1 MAEHAASLEAGVVAE
16 DRIAVA
22 TQWQLIW
29 WRFRKHKLAVGGTVV
44 LIAFYLV
51 ALFADFFAYVDPTES
66 EAQRSL
72 MAPQSIHWIDEGAF
86 RPYVYALKGTRDPRT
101 FKRVYVPDTSTKIPV
116 TFFGHGEPYQLQGF
130 IPADR
135 HLIAVEGA
143 KPGESL
149 FLMGTD
155 THGRDLWSRLMYATR
170 TSMTI
175 GLVSVALSLVLG
187 VVLGGT
193 SGYFGGAI
201 DTVIQRIIEILRSI
215 PTIPLWM
222 GLAAAL
228 PADWSVVQVY
238 FAITII
244 ISLIGWT
251 ELARVV
257 RGRFISL
264 KQEDFVMAAELVGC
278 SKARIIF
285 RHMVPRSSVI
295 SSRATTLAI
304 PAIIISETALSFAG
318 AWLAAACDQLGRPA
332 AGCAEYPGT
341 GHFSLASSPVL
352 CRHHRGPRVQFH
364 GRRDTRCGRP
374 LSLACSTIRSRCF
387 RSEIS
392 RPVFSRTREPPKPV
406 DGASFDVAPGKTL
419 GIVGESGC
427 GKSVTAQS
435 ILRIVDRP
443 GRIVAGEIILTRADG
458 SQTDLTKLEA
468 NGREMRSIRGGDI
481 GLVFQ
486 EPMTSFS
493 PVHTIGAQLIEAV
506 LLHNAVSKK
515 EARRRGI
522 EALRSVGIPKPERRI
537 DEYSF
542 ELSGGLRQRAMIAVA
557 LSCDPRLLIA
567 DEPTTALDVT
577 TQAQIL
583 DLLRKLQ
590 RERGNGHSCS
600 SP

>member
-1 MAEHAASLEAGVVAE
+1 MAELAAGHAALPLAGVVAE
-16 DRIAVA
+16 DRVAVA

-29 WRFRKHKLAVGGTVV
+29 WRFRKHKLAVGGTIV

-72 MAPQSIHWIDEGAF
+72 MAPQPIHWIDEGSF
-86 RPYVYALKGTRDPRT
+86 KPFVYALKGTRDPLT

-116 TFFGHGEPYQLQGF
+116 TFFGHGEPWH
-130 IPADR
+130 R

-143 KPGESL
+143 KPSESL

-187 VVLGGT
+187 VVLGGI

-264 KQEDFVMAAELVGC
+264 KQEDFVMAAELLGC
-278 SKARIIF
+278 SKTRIIF
-285 RHMVPRSSVI
+285 RHMVPSFI
-295 SSRATTLAI
+295 SHIIAATTLAI
-304 PAIIISETALSFAG
+304 PAIIISETSLSFLGLGLRPPAISWG
-318 AWLAAACDQLGRPA
+318 VLLQDAQNIQALVISPWLLLP
-332 AGCAEYPGT
+332 
-341 GHFSLASSPVL
+341 
-352 CRHHRGPRVQFH
+352 
-364 GRRDTRCGRP
+364 
-374 LSLACSTIRSRCF
+374 
-387 RSEIS
+387 
-392 RPVFSRTREPPKPV
+392 
-406 DGASFDVAPGKTL
+406 SFAV
-419 GIVGESGC
+419 
-427 GKSVTAQS
+427 
-435 ILRIVDRP
+435 
-443 GRIVAGEIILTRADG
+443 II
-458 SQTDLTKLEA
+458 
-468 NGREMRSIRGGDI
+468 
-481 GLVFQ
+481 
-486 EPMTSFS
+486 
-493 PVHTIGAQLIEAV
+493 AV
-506 LLHNAVSKK
+506 LAFNFMGD
-515 EARRRGI
+515 GI
-522 EALRSVGIPKPERRI
+522 RDA
-537 DEYSF
+537 
-542 ELSGGLRQRAMIAVA
+542 A
-557 LSCDPRLLIA
+557 DPYL
-567 DEPTTALDVT
+567 
-577 TQAQIL
+577 
-583 DLLRKLQ
+583 
-590 RERGNGHSCS
+590 
-600 SP
+600 